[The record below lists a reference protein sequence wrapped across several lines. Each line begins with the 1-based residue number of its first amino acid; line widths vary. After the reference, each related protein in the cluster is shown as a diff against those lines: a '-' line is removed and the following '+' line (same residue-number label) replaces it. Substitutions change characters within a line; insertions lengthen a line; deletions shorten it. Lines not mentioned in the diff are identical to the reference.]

1 MGTTYGTG
9 DKTFYQ
15 RFREELEALTI
26 MADWSAVKTVGELTR
41 AAKRAQM
48 VFDGELDQVSDR
60 D

>member
-1 MGTTYGTG
+1 MTTKG
-9 DKTFYQ
+9 DRSYYQ
-15 RFREELEALTI
+15 RFIEELDVLVI

-48 VFDGELDQVSDR
+48 VCDGELLEALNR